1 VWLLLLVLAG
11 LLVDL
16 READK
21 LSDPNDFELVA
32 NWLVG
37 VLCKRVQ
44 EATAWDLSQQ
54 ALLDTMPEG
63 PRPWV
68 PAKRTFARHLI
79 FVVSDI
85 RHDEVR
91 RMDFHVAEDPADDAP
106 NAVRA
111 VLTDPE
117 SYAVRNERRLRLYSD
132 ARKHFETSPM
142 VLPVLARIFLG
153 EYPATE
159 EQAAALGMG
168 LKQMLNA
175 RDRVAAFVYE
185 WRAQEDDRDE
195 AKRA

>member
-1 VWLLLLVLAG
+1 MWLVLLVLAA
-11 LLVDL
+11 LLVDP

-37 VLCKRVQ
+37 ELCKRVQ
-44 EATAWDLSQQ
+44 LATAWDLAQQ
-54 ALLDTMPEG
+54 ALADSMREG

-68 PAKRTFARHLI
+68 PAEITLAKHLI
-79 FVVSDI
+79 YVVSDL
-85 RHDEVR
+85 RHNEVR
-91 RMDFHVAEDPADDAP
+91 RQDFPVAEDPADDAP

-117 SYAVRNERRLRLYSD
+117 TYAARNERRLRIYGD
-132 ARKHFETSPM
+132 ARRHFETSPM
-142 VLPVLARIFLG
+142 VLRVLERVFLG

-159 EQAAALGMG
+159 EHAAELGLG

-175 RDRVAAFVYE
+175 RDRVAAYVHD
-185 WRAQEDDRDE
+185 WRAQEDEKGE